1 MARDIINVQCPVIE
15 KTQSVSNS
23 TVTKSIITAENG
35 VVIKEAFKN
44 KNNSLFI
51 FVENT
56 NDSDGVLTFKAGNF
70 YPNAMLGDLEVP
82 VEASSTSVVQIQ
94 DASRFENKDGSINI
108 DFSSD
113 LTGQI
118 YAVAKSVALNV

>member
-1 MARDIINVQCPVIE
+1 MARDSIIVQCPVIE
-15 KTQSVSNS
+15 ETQSIANATVMKS
-23 TVTKSIITAENG
+23 TITADNG
-35 VVIKEAFKN
+35 VVIEKAFKN

-56 NDSDGVLTFKAGNF
+56 DDAEGKVTFKAGNF

-82 VEASSTSVVQIQ
+82 VEASATSVVQIQ

-113 LTGQI
+113 LTGKI

>member
-1 MARDIINVQCPVIE
+1 MARDSIIVQCPVVE
-15 KTQSVSNS
+15 KTQSIANA
-23 TVTKSIITAENG
+23 TVTKSDITASNG
-35 VVIKEAFKN
+35 VVIKNAFKN

-56 NDSDGVLTFKAGNF
+56 NDTDGTVTFKAGNF
-70 YPNAMLGDLEVP
+70 YPNAMLGDLETV
-82 VEASSTSVVQIQ
+82 VEAGSTSVLQIQ

-108 DFSSD
+108 DFSAD
-113 LTGQI
+113 LVGQI